1 MEPQPCKLSWLRLC
15 MVPGTMAGCHAA
27 EIYSCCRYLGS
38 ARDNLIL
45 SAVERGMSPL
55 SQISTASS
63 NPPCLGRVRAETK
76 AEKWMSSVVLNI
88 TCSYPSKLL
97 LLADLCKTSD
107 VYASCIIIA
116 TKVFGEVKHR
126 AQIKHRVLISGAK
139 CLEMDSILSG

>member
-1 MEPQPCKLSWLRLC
+1 
-15 MVPGTMAGCHAA
+15 
-27 EIYSCCRYLGS
+27 
-38 ARDNLIL
+38 
-45 SAVERGMSPL
+45 MSPL

-88 TCSYPSKLL
+88 TCSHPSKLL

-107 VYASCIIIA
+107 VYASCIVIA
-116 TKVFGEVKHR
+116 TRVFGEEKHR

-139 CLEMDSILSG
+139 CLEMDSILSGQSYST